1 MRLGAFEINEPLPEL
16 HEPHVIA
23 VLRPWIN
30 VGRVGTLALSRL
42 EQHFGAKDLGQ
53 LARPG
58 AFYDFTRYRPRT
70 RFVNGKRVLN
80 IPNTFLKYAQ
90 RQDGND
96 LLFLHMREPHY
107 LGEDY
112 SESIIEVM
120 KHFGAKRYCLIGG
133 MYDVVPHT
141 RDLLVSGSGTSP
153 EPEGRMEQLGVRSS
167 RYEGPTTITYM
178 VTQETERMGMQN
190 MTLIARLPQYVQ
202 LEEDHAGT
210 AKLIEL
216 LSSFYPIPSELVD
229 ADKGRRQY
237 QELTAA
243 VDQNPEVKQV
253 LSQLEAQYDSQEASS
268 ATTGSGEDVPLS
280 PELESFLRGLEQD
293 LGSNE
298 SA

>member
-1 MRLGAFEINEPLPEL
+1 MRLGAFEISEPLPEL
-16 HEPHVIA
+16 QEPHVIA

-90 RQDGND
+90 REDGHD

-141 RDLLVSGSGTSP
+141 RDPFGERQRNLA
-153 EPEGRMEQLGVRSS
+153 RA
-167 RYEGPTTITYM
+167 EGPDGG
-178 VTQETERMGMQN
+178 VGSPLQQVRGPHHHH
-190 MTLIARLPQYVQ
+190 L
-202 LEEDHAGT
+202 HG
-210 AKLIEL
+210 
-216 LSSFYPIPSELVD
+216 YP
-229 ADKGRRQY
+229 R
-237 QELTAA
+237 
-243 VDQNPEVKQV
+243 N
-253 LSQLEAQYDSQEASS
+253 
-268 ATTGSGEDVPLS
+268 
-280 PELESFLRGLEQD
+280 
-293 LGSNE
+293 
-298 SA
+298 

>member
-1 MRLGAFEINEPLPEL
+1 MQLGAFEINEPMPEL
-16 HEPHVIA
+16 RSPHVIA

-30 VGRVGTLALSRL
+30 VGRVGTLALARL
-42 EQHFGAKDLGQ
+42 EQHFGAKDLGK

-58 AFYDFTRYRPRT
+58 CFYDFTRYRPRT

-90 RQDGND
+90 REDGND

-112 SESIIEVM
+112 SESIIEVL
-120 KHFGAKRYCLIGG
+120 KHFGAERYCLIGG

-153 EPEGRMEQLGVRSS
+153 EPENQLKDLGVRSS
-167 RYEGPTTITYM
+167 RYEGPTTITYL
-178 VTQETERMGMQN
+178 VTQETDKLGIQN

-210 AKLIEL
+210 ARLLEL
-216 LSSFYPIPSELVD
+216 LGTFYPIPDTL
-229 ADKGRRQY
+229 ADREKGQRQY

-243 VDQNPEVKQV
+243 VEQNPEVKQV
-253 LSQLEAQYDSQEASS
+253 LSQLEAQYDDQEAIPRAESS
-268 ATTGSGEDVPLS
+268 APEVPLS

-293 LGSNE
+293 LGNDS
-298 SA
+298 S

>member
-1 MRLGAFEINEPLPEL
+1 MRLGAFEIKEPLPEL
-16 HEPHVIA
+16 QDPHVIA

-70 RFVNGKRVLN
+70 RFVNGKRILN

-90 RQDGND
+90 REDGHD

-112 SESIIEVM
+112 SESIIEVL
-120 KHFGAKRYCLIGG
+120 KHFGARRYCLIGG

-141 RDLLVSGSGTSP
+141 RSLLVSGSATSP
-153 EPEGRMEQLGVRSS
+153 EPESQLQELGVRSS

-178 VTQETERMGMQN
+178 VTQETEKLGIQN

-210 AKLIEL
+210 ARLIEL
-216 LSSFYPIPSELVD
+216 LGTFYPLPPDL
-229 ADKGRRQY
+229 ADTEKGRRQY

-243 VDQNPEVKQV
+243 VEQNPEVKQV
-253 LSQLEAQYDSQEASS
+253 LSQLEAQYDAQESTAE
-268 ATTGSGEDVPLS
+268 TTSTSVDVPLS
-280 PELESFLRGLEQD
+280 PELENFLRGLEQE
-293 LGSNE
+293 LGNDP
-298 SA
+298 A

>member
-16 HEPHVIA
+16 QEPHVIA

-53 LARPG
+53 L
-58 AFYDFTRYRPRT
+58 
-70 RFVNGKRVLN
+70 
-80 IPNTFLKYAQ
+80 
-90 RQDGND
+90 
-96 LLFLHMREPHY
+96 
-107 LGEDY
+107 
-112 SESIIEVM
+112 
-120 KHFGAKRYCLIGG
+120 RYCLIGG

-141 RDLLVSGSGTSP
+141 RALLVSGSGTSP
-153 EPEGRMEQLGVRSS
+153 EPENQLNGLGVRSS
-167 RYEGPTTITYM
+167 KYEGPTTITYM
-178 VTQETERMGMQN
+178 VTQETEKMGVQN

-210 AKLIEL
+210 ARLIEL
-216 LSSFYPIPSELVD
+216 LSSFYPIP
-229 ADKGRRQY
+229 ADLADVEKGRRQY

-243 VDQNPEVKQV
+243 VEQNPEVKQV
-253 LSQLEAQYDSQEASS
+253 LSQLEAQYDAQEATSGAA
-268 ATTGSGEDVPLS
+268 ATAADVPLS

-293 LGSNE
+293 LGSD

>member
-16 HEPHVIA
+16 QDPHVIA

-90 RQDGND
+90 REDGHD

-120 KHFGAKRYCLIGG
+120 KHFQARRYCLIGG

-153 EPEGRMEQLGVRSS
+153 DPETQLEGLGVRSS

-210 AKLIEL
+210 AKLLEL
-216 LSSFYPIPSELVD
+216 LSSFYPLPPDLADV
-229 ADKGRRQY
+229 DKGRRQY

-243 VDQNPEVKQV
+243 VEQNPEVKQV
-253 LSQLEAQYDSQEASS
+253 LSQLEAQYDAQESTSS
-268 ATTGSGEDVPLS
+268 ATTSAADVPLS

-293 LGSNE
+293 LGND

>member
-1 MRLGAFEINEPLPEL
+1 
-16 HEPHVIA
+16 
-23 VLRPWIN
+23 
-30 VGRVGTLALSRL
+30 
-42 EQHFGAKDLGQ
+42 
-53 LARPG
+53 
-58 AFYDFTRYRPRT
+58 
-70 RFVNGKRVLN
+70 
-80 IPNTFLKYAQ
+80 
-90 RQDGND
+90 
-96 LLFLHMREPHY
+96 MREPHY

-229 ADKGRRQY
+229 ADKGPTPVPGTHRRRR
-237 QELTAA
+237 
-243 VDQNPEVKQV
+243 PEPR
-253 LSQLEAQYDSQEASS
+253 SQAGAES
-268 ATTGSGEDVPLS
+268 TRS
-280 PELESFLRGLEQD
+280 PVRFPRSILRHHG
-293 LGSNE
+293 
-298 SA
+298 